1 MEGLVLDVAA
11 PAGQPIPLGDL
22 LAMLPPTHL
31 IAGALFILMAIVGHD
46 LAHPHRGVR
55 R

>member
-1 MEGLVLDVAA
+1 MEGLVLDVAP
-11 PAGQPIPLGDL
+11 PAGQPIPLGEL

-31 IAGALFILMAIVGHD
+31 IAGALLILLAIVGHD